1 MKIICFYILTTFFFL
16 SCNSKADIEKP
27 EDLIPPDQM
36 EDLLFD
42 MYVANGAVSVP
53 NLNGEKNVNYM
64 HLIYQKYQIDSLRF
78 AASNLYYT
86 SRVNDYERIFRN
98 VKVRLDELR
107 EEYKIEQDSLTG
119 SKKDSLI
126 KIPPGLKDSINL
138 KKSVRTRTPGF

>member
-1 MKIICFYILTTFFFL
+1 MKTICLYILTLLIFL
-16 SCNSKADIEKP
+16 SCNSKADIDKP

-42 MYVANGAVSVP
+42 MYVANGASSIA

-64 HLIYQKYQIDSLRF
+64 HLVYQKYQIDSMRF

-107 EEYKIEQDSLTG
+107 EEYKVEEDSIPDSNTDSL
-119 SKKDSLI
+119 SKILSAR
-126 KIPPGLKDSINL
+126 KDSIN
-138 KKSVRTRTPGF
+138 F

>member
-1 MKIICFYILTTFFFL
+1 MKTVFFFFITTL
-16 SCNSKADIEKP
+16 IFISCNSKADIEKP

-64 HLIYQKYQIDSLRF
+64 HLVYQKYQIDSVRF

-98 VKVRLDELR
+98 VKVRLDTLR
-107 EEYKIEQDSLTG
+107 EEYNIKVDSLPMT
-119 SKKDSLI
+119 KADSLR
-126 KIPPGLKDSINL
+126 KIPQSIKDSIKL
-138 KKSVRTRTPGF
+138 KKAVGTKGTGI

>member
-1 MKIICFYILTTFFFL
+1 MKTIYFSILTTLIFIG
-16 SCNSKADIEKP
+16 CNSKADIDKP

-42 MYVANGAVSVP
+42 MYVANGAMSVP

-64 HLIYQKYQIDSLRF
+64 HLVYQKYQIDSVRF

-107 EEYKIEQDSLTG
+107 EEYNIEADSLPMT
-119 SKKDSLI
+119 KADSLR
-126 KIPPGLKDSINL
+126 KIPQRIKDSIRL
-138 KKSVRTRTPGF
+138 KKSVETKTTSF